1 LKRQRSDV
9 SPRIIVIPSNGRP
22 GRRPTLEA
30 CVLRKTPVTA
40 RVNWARRLPRPII
53 IPKVVAITTLADAR
67 GLVEQHL
74 PAEYR
79 AKHTWQQISK
89 LLVSAARGDGDPADV
104 EIALRLVLA
113 MEGIQC
119 RPR

>member
-1 LKRQRSDV
+1 M
-9 SPRIIVIPSNGRP
+9 
-22 GRRPTLEA
+22 
-30 CVLRKTPVTA
+30 RKTPVTA
-40 RVNWARRLPRPII
+40 RVNLARRLPRPII